1 MAVEPTYLR
10 YIYDGLIKGSIHPEN
25 AAELPDGLI
34 GMYEEAFD
42 ERKSVIG
49 RQKLLQRFAIWALLK
64 KEVSAVFVAEILGE
78 IEDDIQEF
86 ISTYSAWFNSPES
99 GKYQLYH
106 ERLKVYLLQKMS
118 EGEVHTLHEK
128 LIARLE
134 KAIEAQKADEFEWY
148 GLEFLT
154 SHLAVTA
161 MLNGDGKKLIYLA
174 YSQTHWQRQLKISK
188 GFSWTKNGLKEVMRW
203 ASKFNDDEVIEC
215 GLQMVDLHHQEQN
228 AAPQIVALVSEGDF
242 DAALKRIEQFGG
254 SDKEGLQRKFILY
267 MLCLIELS
275 LNNNSNNSLKKQGI
289 EKLLSHLT
297 DNLPVDHSILN
308 VAEFYPLNSLFQLA
322 TEWDNIG
329 IDFSNLKN
337 YYNRFLGK
345 WILNKKTLQKNEVN
359 VIFKLLN
366 SLEFTDDDI
375 INGFSKLLIENDFI
389 KEYFVFR
396 SKISNERK
404 QIYNSIFVIEAFN
417 AIGNFDIIKDLIN
430 EIEIFQNKQKDIL
443 LISIVNLRLK
453 IQLMKIECLKIDNH
467 LIIQFLQ
474 IIKNA
479 KPELKSSINIKRGYA
494 ILISNFL
501 SEFYFYIDKKT
512 KSYLINEMNMSF
524 IFSQLLIE
532 LTAKTND
539 LSKLNKLYI
548 DSEQIKNSEY
558 FIQVQSII
566 SGKYKLLNELKS
578 SKEINSK
585 LFSILEKEKDGLSK
599 NRTAVKFI
607 KELSYQGEFLLAK
620 KLLNKITEFFEAS
633 NAKVNLAIGKLLC
646 ENESTFIQFLKE
658 IDDQTSK
665 FITIKEAYENYNL
678 DLKTAFF
685 ESFRID
691 YETNVYEQIKT
702 EFISNLID
710 FAIASQKIDIVT
722 KLLSK
727 FVGAKVKDNTIRK
740 IVDLLEV
747 DKLHLHFNNQ
757 TSNITIG
764 IYLLNDVVFAEMAIR
779 DLLKGNIKGASH
791 LLSKIEDR
799 DLKIK
804 YSIKFAELF
813 FKQGKYR
820 QSKKLITEVET
831 SFSSDSKS
839 VKIESNR
846 LLLVNYWL
854 AINDSKRAIFHAE
867 HLNGSLK
874 DLAIISIS
882 NYFNSK
888 GVKAEAEKALEQITS
903 IPLKIVENLL
913 LIYGDPEN
921 IMNQISMIN
930 LTKLISSQCIGEK
943 KNIIF
948 SFYKLAIVSIR
959 KNKIKAAFYFTQE
972 IESPGIK
979 NECYQEI
986 SSILKEKIKS
996 KEIKLLFDEY
1006 IDFSINEKKCI
1017 INSIPMGH
1025 YTFLELIKII
1035 KFVHMDV
1042 NSLKCCYLH
1051 YKLNY
1056 LINLDGVGNLNFFS
1070 NVNTNWAINIKN
1082 LLIDFEA

>member
-1 MAVEPTYLR
+1 MTPHLEPTYLR

-42 ERKSVIG
+42 ERTSVTE

-64 KEVSAVFVAEILGE
+64 KEVSAAFVAEILGE
-78 IEDDIQEF
+78 SEDDIQEF
-86 ISTYSAWFNSPES
+86 ISNYSAWFNSPES

-118 EGEVHTLHEK
+118 EGEVHALHEK
-128 LIARLE
+128 LITRLE
-134 KAIEAQKADEFEWY
+134 RAIEEQKVDEFEWY

-174 YSQTHWQRQLKISK
+174 YSQKHWQRQLKISK
-188 GFSWTKNGLKEVMRW
+188 GYFWTNNGLTQVMTW
-203 ASKFNDDEVIEC
+203 ASKYNDNEVIEC
-215 GLQMVDLHHQEQN
+215 GLQMIDLHHQEQN
-228 AAPQIVALVSEGDF
+228 AAPQIVALVAEGEF

-267 MLCLIELS
+267 MLCLMELS
-275 LNNNSNNSLKKQGI
+275 LNGNSNDSLKKQGI

-297 DNLPVDHSILN
+297 EHLPVDHSILN
-308 VAEFYPLNSLFQLA
+308 VAEFYPLISLFQLA
-322 TEWDNIG
+322 TEWENIG

-345 WILNKKTLQKNEVN
+345 WILNKKTLQKKEVN
-359 VIFKLLN
+359 VIFKLLD

-375 INGFSKLLIENDFI
+375 VNGFSKLLIENDFI

-417 AIGNFDIIKDLIN
+417 TIGNFDIIKELIN
-430 EIEIFQNKQKDIL
+430 EIEIFQNQQKDIL

-453 IQLMKIECLKIDNH
+453 IQLMKIERLKIDNH
-467 LIIQFLQ
+467 LIFQLLQ

-501 SEFYFYIDKKT
+501 SEFYFYVDKKT
-512 KSYLINEMNMSF
+512 RSYLIKEMNMSF

-539 LSKLNKLYI
+539 LSKLNNLYL
-548 DSEQIKNSEY
+548 DSEQIENSEY

-566 SGKYKLLNELKS
+566 SGKFKLLNELKS
-578 SKEINSK
+578 SKKINNK

-599 NRTAVKFI
+599 NRTLVKFI
-607 KELSYQGEFLLAK
+607 KELSYQGEFLLAN
-620 KLLNKITEFFEAS
+620 KLLNKITAFFEVS
-633 NAKVNLAIGKLLC
+633 NAKINLAIGKLLC

-685 ESFRID
+685 ESLKTD
-691 YETNVYEQIKT
+691 YQTNVNEQIKT

-710 FAIASQKIDIVT
+710 FEIDSQKIEIVI

-727 FVGAKVKDNTIRK
+727 FDGAKVKENTIRK

-747 DKLHLHFNNQ
+747 DKLHLHFKNQ
-757 TSNITIG
+757 TSNFTIG
-764 IYLLNDVVFAEMAIR
+764 IYQLNDVVFAEKAIS

-791 LLSKIEDR
+791 ILSIIEDS

-804 YSIKFAELF
+804 YSIKFAELL
-813 FKQGKYR
+813 FKQGKHR

-831 SFSSDSKS
+831 SFLSNAKS

-846 LLLVNYWL
+846 LLFVNYWL
-854 AINDSKRAIFHAE
+854 AINDTKRAVFHAE
-867 HLNGSLK
+867 QINGFFK

-882 NYFNSK
+882 NYYISK
-888 GVKAEAEKALEQITS
+888 GIKAEAGKAIEQIIS

-913 LIYGDPEN
+913 LTYGDPES
-921 IMNQISMIN
+921 IMNQLSMIN
-930 LTKLISSQCIGEK
+930 LTKLISSQCMGNK
-943 KNIIF
+943 KNIIS
-948 SFYKLAIVSIR
+948 SFYKLAIISAR
-959 KNKIKAAFYFTQE
+959 KNKIKAAFSFTQE
-972 IESPGIK
+972 IERPGIK

-996 KEIKLLFDEY
+996 KEIKLLIDEY
-1006 IDFSINEKKCI
+1006 KDFSIDEKKCI
-1017 INSIPMGH
+1017 VNSIPMSH
-1025 YTFLELIKII
+1025 YTLVELIKMI
-1035 KFVHMDV
+1035 KFIHTDV
-1042 NSLKCCYLH
+1042 YSLKCCYLH
-1051 YKLNY
+1051 YKLNS
-1056 LINLDGVGNLNFFS
+1056 LINSDTGSDLNFLS
-1070 NVNTNWAINIKN
+1070 NINTNWAIDIKKSN
-1082 LLIDFEA
+1082 N